1 MKNLVRNFVF
11 KIEMYQSMKSLL
23 LIIRKGYS
31 KNKDNHDTI
40 YVMAEEIA
48 GSLSEL
54 KKTVVSFSIV
64 RLKVLFAVRFQTN
77 AR

>member
-1 MKNLVRNFVF
+1 
-11 KIEMYQSMKSLL
+11 MYQSMKSLL

-40 YVMAEEIA
+40 YVMAEKIA

-64 RLKVLFAVRFQTN
+64 R
-77 AR
+77 

>member
-1 MKNLVRNFVF
+1 M
-11 KIEMYQSMKSLL
+11 
-23 LIIRKGYS
+23 
-31 KNKDNHDTI
+31 DNYDTI

-64 RLKVLFAVRFQTN
+64 RLKVLFAVRFQTYV
-77 AR
+77 R

>member
-1 MKNLVRNFVF
+1 
-11 KIEMYQSMKSLL
+11 MKSLL

-48 GSLSEL
+48 ANFSEL

-64 RLKVLFAVRFQTN
+64 R
-77 AR
+77 